1 MEKIA
6 PSRVRFGGFELNL
19 QTGELR
25 SQHSDGGN
33 GLILREQPF
42 RVLKLLLERPG
53 RMVSRDEM
61 RKTLWPNDTIVNFD
75 HSINV
80 AIGILRRAL
89 SDSRDKPQY
98 IETLARRG
106 YRLLVEVEVLQSAAL
121 SQQPRTQT
129 VQDPP
134 PRDEIVGKKVSHYR
148 VLEAIGVGGMGVV
161 YSAEDLRL
169 GRRVALKF
177 LPPAVANDETTL
189 LRFEREAQT
198 ASTLNH
204 PNICTV
210 YEVEEQ
216 DAQPFIVMELLDG
229 VSLSHKLDESVSHS
243 LSATRIIEIA
253 LQICDGLQAAHTK
266 GIIHRDIKPANI
278 FLTTSGPVKILD
290 FGLAKLIDRE
300 DVVQVPTRPLSS
312 ENTGQGRTTGSASK
326 AIHTSITVVGSK
338 IGTASYMSP
347 EQIRGEQLTPAT
359 DIFSLGLV
367 LYEAAAGRRA
377 FEGEDAAV
385 VHDSILLHPPLAARR
400 VNPSV
405 PRQLDA
411 VIAKALEKDRKRRY
425 SSAMEMRQALEQVRT
440 NSAFK
445 PSRRQLSILAA
456 SVLALVGTGTALYRR
471 AHPRIVLSP
480 NDTVVLAVENETRDP
495 VFDDSLYS
503 MLYFGLQQTPYVH
516 VMQTVK
522 LQEAMAEMHIAND
535 AKITPEIGRRVC
547 VHTKSRMVIEASIAN
562 EGNNFRLEMKGLDC
576 KSGAVLAAVEEGVPS
591 RTQITH
597 EAGQLLAELRG
608 KLGEPPDSVKAY
620 NKPLDV
626 ALSASPEALQLL
638 MEGYRSILA
647 LDIPAGLSNLNR
659 AIAVDPN
666 LAMAYSALAG
676 IEDKVGLH
684 SLAVDAARKGFALR
698 DKVTQPVQFQIDNV
712 YYQAA
717 TGDQEKSIS
726 VLTKWV
732 QLYPDDFIAHT
743 NYSMSLLTVGR
754 LDQALSEAREAARVF
769 PSPWSYST
777 LVFVYIVTNRFQEA
791 AATIAE
797 AGRLNFDS
805 PDLHNQKFIL
815 AFLTKNESEMQQQS
829 NWAVGK
835 PHIDHEFLFA
845 KALVEGFYGRFEN
858 ETRLTNSAIELADKT
873 GDSATTAKY
882 GDLLALDRAEIGDE
896 TAARNLAAKSSSMVQ
911 NANTLPILA
920 LAFARA
926 GEPAK
931 ARKIIDELDRESPL
945 DTIVQHYY
953 LPTVRASIMIHNHD
967 PKGAIDALR
976 STSPYELAAPKSFN
990 GIYPA
995 YIRGLAYLQAGQGHL
1010 ASVEFQKLIEH
1021 PGLTGRDVTAALAH
1035 LQVARAETMEG
1046 SPAAAQK
1053 SYETFFALWKVAD
1066 ANLPVFQQAKIEY
1079 ARLHAKA

>member
-25 SQHSDGGN
+25 SQHGDGGN

-53 RMVSRDEM
+53 KMVSRDEM

-89 SDSRDKPQY
+89 SDSADKPRY

-121 SQQPRTQT
+121 PQLPRLQIA
-129 VQDPP
+129 QDLP
-134 PRDEIVGKKVSHYR
+134 PRDEIIGKKVSHYR

-229 VSLSHKLDESVSHS
+229 VSLSHELDQSVSHS

-253 LQICDGLQAAHTK
+253 LQVCDGLQAAHTK

-278 FLTTSGPVKILD
+278 FLTTSGPIKILD
-290 FGLAKLIDRE
+290 FGLAKLIDQE
-300 DVVQVPTRPLSS
+300 DVVGVPALPASI
-312 ENTGQGRTTGSASK
+312 ENTEGGRLSGSASK
-326 AIHTSITVVGSK
+326 AIHTSITVAGSK

-347 EQIRGEQLTPAT
+347 EQIRGAPLDPAT

-377 FEGEDAAV
+377 FEGEDATL
-385 VHDSILLHPPLAARR
+385 VHNAILSQTPLAPRR

-425 SSAMEMRQALEQVRT
+425 SSALEMRRALEQVRADST
-440 NSAFK
+440 LK

-480 NDTVVLAVENETRDP
+480 NDTVVLATANETRDP
-495 VFDDSLYS
+495 VFDDALYS
-503 MLYFGLQQTPYVH
+503 TLYFGLQQTPYVH

-535 AKITPEIGRRVC
+535 AKITPEIGRQVC
-547 VHTKSRMVIEASIAN
+547 VRTNSRMVIEASIAN
-562 EGNNFRLEMKGLDC
+562 EGNNFRIEMKGLDC
-576 KSGAVLAAVEEGVPS
+576 KSGAILAAVEEGVPS

-608 KLGEPPDSVKAY
+608 KLGEPPDSVNAY
-620 NKPLDV
+620 NKPLDI

-638 MEGYRSILA
+638 MEGYRGILA
-647 LDIPAGLSNLNR
+647 LDIPAALSDLNR

-666 LAMAYSALAG
+666 LAMAYTALAG
-676 IEDKVGLH
+676 MEDKIGLH
-684 SLAVDAARKGFALR
+684 SLAVEAAKKAFTLR
-698 DKVTQPVQFQIDNV
+698 DRVTQPVQFQIDNV

-717 TGDQEKSIS
+717 TGDQEKNLS
-726 VLTKWV
+726 VLAKWV

-743 NYSMSLLTVGR
+743 NYGISLLTVGR
-754 LDQALSEAREAARVF
+754 LDQALSEARESVRVF
-769 PSPWSYST
+769 PSPWSYDS
-777 LVFVYIVTNRFQEA
+777 LAYVYIVTNRFEEA

-797 AGRLNFDS
+797 AERLNFDN
-805 PDLHNQKFIL
+805 PDLRNQKFIL
-815 AFLTKNESEMQQQS
+815 AFLTKNEPGMQEQS
-829 NWAVGK
+829 SWAVGK
-835 PHIDHEFLFA
+835 PHIDHRFLFA
-845 KALVEGFYGRFEN
+845 EAMVQGYYGRFAD
-858 ETRLTNSAIELADKT
+858 ETRLTNSSIEMADKG

-896 TAARNLAAKSSSMVQ
+896 AVARKLAAKYSIMVQ

-931 ARKIIDELDRESPL
+931 AQKIMDELDLETPL

-953 LPTVRASIMIHNHD
+953 LPTIRASIMICNHD

-976 STSPYELAAPKSFN
+976 STSPYELAAPESFN

-995 YIRGLAYLQAGQGHL
+995 YIRGLAYLQTGQGHL
-1010 ASVEFQKLIEH
+1010 ASLEFQKLIDN

-1046 SPAAAQK
+1046 NPAAAQK
-1053 SYETFFALWKVAD
+1053 SYETFFALWKSAD
-1066 ANLPVFQQAKIEY
+1066 ASLPIFQQAKIEY
-1079 ARLHAKA
+1079 AHLHAKA